1 LERTIGLGRTLEHY
15 VGARQRDPAHRL
27 DRTAWIDVEPGGDMN
42 LSFTVSVAVVPGGAV
57 GGMTVGSARG
67 RRAAA
72 VGPDRYQAVAGAE
85 SLGPE
90 DHVVLKST
98 SMPWAIAPGG

>member
-1 LERTIGLGRTLEHY
+1 MIGIVSSASKPSLTRGLRFP
-15 VGARQRDPAHRL
+15 GS
-27 DRTAWIDVEPGGDMN
+27 DVN

-57 GGMTVGSARG
+57 GGMTVGSPRG

-72 VGPDRYQAVAGAE
+72 VGPDRDQAVAGAE